1 MKIINQDEDGIGE
14 ILVKGEN
21 ITKGYFEDEQKTK
34 EAITEGWLHTGDLG
48 KVDDNGFIYIYGRN
62 NDMIV
67 LSNGKKVFPE
77 EIEEKINRIEGIKES
92 IIFEENGKIYAKIV
106 YSLEYFE
113 ENTEEQIYND
123 IMEKIK
129 TINESLPQFKKI
141 NDVIITSE
149 ELEKTEIGKIKR
161 NIEYEKIKENH
172 NSKVNFEDTSLERIK
187 NILIKHLGNDKI
199 NEETKIVE
207 DLGAD
212 SLDLVEI
219 FLDVEKEFDIKIEKE
234 QRRDVVEV
242 KDLVNIVN
250 LTVNYNNNI
259 ATHSDN

>member
-1 MKIINQDEDGIGE
+1 
-14 ILVKGEN
+14 
-21 ITKGYFEDEQKTK
+21 
-34 EAITEGWLHTGDLG
+34 
-48 KVDDNGFIYIYGRN
+48 
-62 NDMIV
+62 MIV

-77 EIEEKINRIEGIKES
+77 EIEEKLNRIKGIKES

-106 YSLEYFE
+106 YSLEYFK

-161 NIEYEKIKENH
+161 NIEYEKIKESH
-172 NSKVNFEDTSLERIK
+172 NSRVKSKDTVLERIK
-187 NILIKHLGNDKI
+187 TILINHLGNNKI
-199 NEETKIVE
+199 NEESKIVE

-212 SLDLVEI
+212 SLDMVEI

-234 QRRDVVEV
+234 QRRNIIKV
-242 KDLVNIVN
+242 KELIDIVN
-250 LTVNYNNNI
+250 GNKI
-259 ATHSDN
+259 AN

>member
-21 ITKGYFEDEQKTK
+21 ITKGYFEDEQKTI
-34 EAITEGWLHTGDLG
+34 EAITEGWFHTRDLG
-48 KVDDNGFIYIYGRN
+48 KIDDNGFIYLYGRN

-67 LSNGKKVFPE
+67 LPNGKKVLPE

-106 YSLEYFE
+106 YDLEYFKE
-113 ENTEEQIYND
+113 ITEEQIYND
-123 IMEKIK
+123 IMGKIK

-141 NDVIITSE
+141 SDVMITSKE
-149 ELEKTEIGKIKR
+149 FEKTEIGKIKR

-172 NSKVNFEDTSLERIK
+172 NSKVDFEDTIVERIK
-187 NILIKHLGNDKI
+187 KILINHLGNKEI

-234 QRRDVVEV
+234 QRKNVEKV
-242 KDLVNIVN
+242 KELIDIVN
-250 LTVNYNNNI
+250 ENKI
-259 ATHSDN
+259 AN

>member
-21 ITKGYFEDEQKTK
+21 ITKGYFEAEQKTK
-34 EAITEGWLHTGDLG
+34 EVITEGWFHTGDLG
-48 KVDDNGFIYIYGRN
+48 KIDDNGFIYLYGRN

-77 EIEEKINRIEGIKES
+77 EIEEKINRIKGIKES

-106 YSLEYFE
+106 YSLEYFK

-161 NIEYEKIKENH
+161 NIEYKKIKEKH
-172 NSKVNFEDTSLERIK
+172 NIRADFEDTSLERIK
-187 NILIKHLGNDKI
+187 TILINHLGNNKI
-199 NEETKIVE
+199 NEESKIVE

-212 SLDLVEI
+212 SLDMVEI

-234 QRRDVVEV
+234 QRRNIIKV
-242 KDLVNIVN
+242 KELIDIVN
-250 LTVNYNNNI
+250 GNKI
-259 ATHSDN
+259 ANL